1 MIISS
6 LENGWFTPLT
16 NLKVSSQA
24 FNSSEVFNYAELM
37 SSKDKLLSQ

>member
-16 NLKVSSQA
+16 NLKVSSRV
-24 FNSSEVFNYAELM
+24 FNSSEVFSYAELM
-37 SSKDKLLSQ
+37 SSKDTLLSQ